1 LEVSLTLISYTNK
14 IVFVLN
20 KLEDKIKLKE
30 LNSSLE
36 QRIKEELEKSKAK
49 DKIHLQEQIKNAKL
63 SYIGSMAAGIVHEI
77 NTPLTYIKG
86 NLELMQ
92 YDIQDLPA
100 SDIKDRMLY
109 DSNKMK
115 EGITRLANIIESMRE
130 MSQSTKEVKEVVNI
144 YSTLITALTMA
155 YNKSKQ
161 ISKIFLN
168 DKLFD
173 IDNID
178 KNGYIFN
185 SKVQKQRLEQVWV
198 IILNNALDELIK
210 IEDYEKRAINI
221 SIFEDENNIVIKF
234 KDTAGGINKDI
245 INDIFEPFVSLKEQG
260 GMGVGLN
267 IAKKIIDEQNGEIK
281 AYNHDNGAVFEVVL
295 KKFEEDLV

>member
-1 LEVSLTLISYTNK
+1 
-14 IVFVLN
+14 
-20 KLEDKIKLKE
+20 
-30 LNSSLE
+30 
-36 QRIKEELEKSKAK
+36 
-49 DKIHLQEQIKNAKL
+49 
-63 SYIGSMAAGIVHEI
+63 
-77 NTPLTYIKG
+77 
-86 NLELMQ
+86 
-92 YDIQDLPA
+92 
-100 SDIKDRMLY
+100 
-109 DSNKMK
+109 
-115 EGITRLANIIESMRE
+115 
-130 MSQSTKEVKEVVNI
+130 
-144 YSTLITALTMA
+144 MA

>member
-1 LEVSLTLISYTNK
+1 MEVSLTLISYTNK

-77 NTPLTYIKG
+77 NTLTYIKG

-130 MSQSTKEVKEVVNI
+130 MSRSTKEVKEVVNI

>member
-1 LEVSLTLISYTNK
+1 
-14 IVFVLN
+14 
-20 KLEDKIKLKE
+20 
-30 LNSSLE
+30 
-36 QRIKEELEKSKAK
+36 
-49 DKIHLQEQIKNAKL
+49 
-63 SYIGSMAAGIVHEI
+63 
-77 NTPLTYIKG
+77 
-86 NLELMQ
+86 MQ
-92 YDIQDLPA
+92 YDIEDLP
-100 SDIKDRMLY
+100 SSEIKDRMLY

-130 MSQSTKEVKEVVNI
+130 MSQSTKELKEVVNL
-144 YSTLITALTMA
+144 YSTILTALTMA

-161 ISKIFLN
+161 ISKIYIN

-178 KNGYIFN
+178 KNEYIFN

-210 IEDYEKRAINI
+210 IDDYEKRAIYI
-221 SIFEDENNIVIKF
+221 SIFEDESDIVIKF
-234 KDTAGGINKDI
+234 KDNAGGINKDI

-267 IAKKIIDEQNGEIK
+267 IAKKIVDEQSGVIK
-281 AYNHDNGAVFEVVL
+281 AYNEDNGAVFEIRL

>member
-1 LEVSLTLISYTNK
+1 
-14 IVFVLN
+14 
-20 KLEDKIKLKE
+20 
-30 LNSSLE
+30 
-36 QRIKEELEKSKAK
+36 
-49 DKIHLQEQIKNAKL
+49 
-63 SYIGSMAAGIVHEI
+63 
-77 NTPLTYIKG
+77 
-86 NLELMQ
+86 
-92 YDIQDLPA
+92 
-100 SDIKDRMLY
+100 
-109 DSNKMK
+109 
-115 EGITRLANIIESMRE
+115 MRE

-185 SKVQKQRLEQVWV
+185 SNVQKQRLEQVWV

-245 INDIFEPFVSLKEQG
+245 INDIFEPFVSFKEQG

-267 IAKKIIDEQNGEIK
+267 IAKKIVDEQNGEIK
-281 AYNHDNGAVFEVVL
+281 AYNQDNGAVFEVVL